1 VFRLCPRH
9 THSATAATA
18 STFVSFTMLPLEI
31 IDHIFS
37 FLHSDRATLEI
48 CSRAHPILLKLV
60 QQHLYANTTIRNVPA
75 EIFTLMS
82 DSLCIANYVRSLHI
96 KIEYRYTRSLNEEAI
111 AMVLPKFRML
121 KKITLDD
128 HSFTRWPMFHEK
140 FRAAFIQCLRLPSM
154 IEVSIHG
161 NIFPLTA
168 FSNCMSLKKLTLD
181 GTFTFDD
188 LSADSTLPYPQIES
202 LTIRRSQNSSL
213 PPIISWAKTC
223 NPRSFGLCLNP
234 YDDDMPKLQPLLQV
248 WSNTLTS
255 LEIDFGITC
264 LFHYN
269 HYLNYFMI
277 NFLRRNNV

>member
-1 VFRLCPRH
+1 
-9 THSATAATA
+9 
-18 STFVSFTMLPLEI
+18 MLPLEI

-37 FLHSDRATLEI
+37 FLHSDRVTLEI
-48 CSRAHPILLKLV
+48 CSKAHPILFKLL
-60 QQHLYANTTIRNVPA
+60 QQHLYANITIRNVPA
-75 EIFTLMS
+75 EIFQLSKLMS

-96 KIEYRYTRSLNEEAI
+96 KIEWPGYIPLNEEDI
-111 AMVLPKFRML
+111 AMILPKFRML

-128 HSFTRWPMFHEK
+128 YSFTRWPIFHER

-154 IEVSIHG
+154 REVSIRG

-168 FSNCMSLKKLTLD
+168 FSNCMSVKKLTLD
-181 GTFTFDD
+181 GTFTFNN

-202 LTIRRSQNSSL
+202 LTIRRCHFSL

-223 NPRSFGLCLNP
+223 NPRSFGLCLDP
-234 YDDDMPKLQPLLQV
+234 YDDDMPNLQPLLQV

-264 LFHYN
+264 LFHLQSLLELF
-269 HYLNYFMI
+269 HDQFP
-277 NFLRRNNV
+277 